1 MCCLML
7 LHSCLFSPPPP
18 PGCVLHS
25 LANEGSYSILT
36 APESGGQPGDPELLA
51 DSALVLCEA
60 LWGLDSSIL
69 GNHEDLWPQKE
80 GLTETE
86 EDVGEAKEEWRG
98 EVWG

>member
-1 MCCLML
+1 M
-7 LHSCLFSPPPP
+7 SRK
-18 PGCVLHS
+18 
-25 LANEGSYSILT
+25 I
-36 APESGGQPGDPELLA
+36 DPELLA

-80 GLTETE
+80 VLTETE